1 MIQLDL
7 QLKTKTFKL
16 QIIFS
21 KYVLVNFN
29 STQKHNTFLYGFFIG
44 ESITFREVK
53 SKSVLD
59 LLNYNKL
66 QQVDSLVTMVTSPN
80 RPFFKNF
87 LLHPRQQQSFKNVI
101 QTTAK
106 DDLQYIYAD
115 TQIKRAFVNET
126 ATWAK
131 AWACLY

>member
-1 MIQLDL
+1 M
-7 QLKTKTFKL
+7 FC
-16 QIIFS
+16 
-21 KYVLVNFN
+21 
-29 STQKHNTFLYGFFIG
+29 
-44 ESITFREVK
+44 EAK

-66 QQVDSLVTMVTSPN
+66 QQVGFLVTMVTGPY

-87 LLHPRQQQSFKNVI
+87 FLHPRQQQSFKNII

-115 TQIKRAFVNET
+115 MQINRAFVNET
-126 ATWAK
+126 ATWTK
-131 AWACLY
+131 AGASLY